1 MMKGICKNTT
11 PLHFKSLG
19 KIRNSKPICKHNKSN
34 IQQTNSQYHTKW
46 RETWRNLIKIRDYT
60 ELSTLSLSIKY
71 GTKSFRQSNYIT
83 RRYQRDT
90 IWKWRSQIL
99 LFASDRIVFLSDP
112 PPKISSENSY
122 GWSTT
127 SAKWLDI
134 KLTQTNPLLKG

>member
-1 MMKGICKNTT
+1 
-11 PLHFKSLG
+11 
-19 KIRNSKPICKHNKSN
+19 
-34 IQQTNSQYHTKW
+34 
-46 RETWRNLIKIRDYT
+46 
-60 ELSTLSLSIKY
+60 LSTLSLSIKY

-134 KLTQTNPLLKG
+134 KLTQTNQEHFSTGSINIMR